1 MNTLMNQQNDI
12 LLKVIDLA
20 KYYPLKGGFFERE
33 RGQVRAVD
41 GISFEVQK
49 AKILG
54 LVGESGSGKTTTGRM
69 IVRVLQPSTGDVW
82 FYNDTS
88 HKTELTRCTRI
99 QMQPLR
105 RHIQMIFQDPYGSLD
120 PRMTILNI
128 VGEPLRANRIAV
140 GSEYKERVAE
150 SLGMVGLRPE
160 YMNRYPHA
168 FSGGQRQ
175 RIGIARAL
183 VTHPRLVVADEPVS
197 ALDVSVQAQILNLL
211 QDLQIKFDL
220 TLIFIAHD
228 LSVIRHIC
236 DRIAVMY
243 LGKLVEVA
251 DRSDLFSHP
260 GHPYTEALLSIIP
273 RPNPGMKT
281 KPDLFK
287 AAMNEIGATP
297 SGCSF
302 HPRCRH
308 AEDQCRTETPRLRE
322 RAAGHQVSCHFDLNL
337 EGI

>member
-1 MNTLMNQQNDI
+1 MNQQNDI
-12 LLKVIDLA
+12 LLKVLDLA
-20 KYYPLKGGFFERE
+20 KYYPVKCGFFDTMK
-33 RGQVRAVD
+33 GLVRAVD
-41 GISFEVQK
+41 GISFQVRK
-49 AKILG
+49 GITFG
-54 LVGESGSGKTTTGRM
+54 LVGESGCGKTTTGRM
-69 IVRVLQPSTGDVW
+69 IVRVLQPTTGEIWYYDE
-82 FYNDTS
+82 S
-88 HKTELTRCTRI
+88 SQATELIRCTGA
-99 QMQPLR
+99 QMHPLR
-105 RHIQMIFQDPYGSLD
+105 RQIQMIFQDPYGSLD

-140 GSEYKERVAE
+140 GIEYKDRVAE
-150 SLGMVGLRPE
+150 SLAMVGLRPE
-160 YMNRYPHA
+160 YMNRYPHS

-183 VTHPRLVVADEPVS
+183 VTQPRLVVADEPVS

-220 TLIFIAHD
+220 TFVFIAHD

-243 LGKLVEVA
+243 MGKLVEVA
-251 DRSDLFSHP
+251 DRPDLFSRP
-260 GHPYTEALLSIIP
+260 GHPYTEVLLSIIP
-273 RPNPGMKT
+273 RMDPGKKT

-287 AAMNEIGATP
+287 GTIAEAGSLP

-308 AEDQCRTETPRLRE
+308 ACDMCRTIAPPLRE
-322 RAAGHQVSCHFDLNL
+322 ITAGHQVACHYNLNL